1 MRMGKHRS
9 RPTLTARLGPVPR
22 RRSIPRRCA
31 HACLCAPALPP
42 RRARVHEYSE
52 QGGWQRSAGSGEA
65 RLSSSTTAVRV
76 YRRHIS
82 LVTAGCRWSGLLF
95 RLQIDIDD
103 EEEDQDNVP
112 VRAAQ
117 RATYNRDA
125 LDNVP
130 GARGVHRETLAPS

>member
-1 MRMGKHRS
+1 MRACVRRYCHRV
-9 RPTLTARLGPVPR
+9 AREYT
-22 RRSIPRRCA
+22 ST
-31 HACLCAPALPP
+31 P
-42 RRARVHEYSE
+42 RRAGASAALEAGKPGCPLVLYSASRK
-52 QGGWQRSAGSGEA
+52 Q
-65 RLSSSTTAVRV
+65 
-76 YRRHIS
+76 IS
-82 LVTAGCRWSGLLF
+82 LATAGCRWSCLLF

-125 LDNVP
+125 QDNVP